1 MEMMIS
7 GLLILLVSSQ
17 MELFRRV
24 GQVTQA
30 VKMLEL
36 DIHEIKNNL
45 RELTE
50 RSK

>member
-1 MEMMIS
+1 MDVMMS

-24 GQVTQA
+24 GQMTQA

-36 DIHEIKNNL
+36 DIHEIKHNL
-45 RELTE
+45 RELTQRE
-50 RSK
+50 R